1 MPYEPLVVLHRLA
14 PKDVSQLIQQNQPPS
29 AVINPQRKNAHTF
42 KKNEESNVQL
52 SERDLDGNN
61 SGSSLENQQESK
73 LRVLKNNLNGIH
85 HDDQH
90 NDKQPHEILPKQQK
104 LENRL
109 KNYGGIKF
117 TDSSNLEPNDL
128 FNKELVVV
136 IDNCF
141 NEMMREIMV
150 STASHTKLRNNLT
163 VASNSNSNS
172 HTTNDSSGTST
183 RCPNDYKGDRQ
194 KK

>member
-1 MPYEPLVVLHRLA
+1 
-14 PKDVSQLIQQNQPPS
+14 
-29 AVINPQRKNAHTF
+29 
-42 KKNEESNVQL
+42 
-52 SERDLDGNN
+52 
-61 SGSSLENQQESK
+61 
-73 LRVLKNNLNGIH
+73 VLKNNLNGIH

-183 RCPNDYKGDRQ
+183 RCPNDYKGNYVTDSVNINIVMTSKSSKSPPSTPVLEVIIILFKINFFFLFLVELKTFFLLILYDQIIQ
-194 KK
+194 KLHYLI